1 MKKRARITALVTT
14 LCLCLSLFVVGVLAA
29 TSASLSVTSTLNFTA
44 DGVYVMVDAS
54 LKQGADVANAAVLS
68 GEGAPTG
75 QTTYKAYSYP
85 RASGQDYPNGE
96 PSTTYFVNESGAQAN
111 TWAIGDINYTS
122 TNKVVV
128 YEFTVSNYS
137 PFEVQGTVQGISEA
151 LATYVEQGQLT
162 ITTYTGTSSSSATAT
177 GSPTYSFTIPAR
189 TNETTPGT
197 TCYKIAV
204 TLNDFMNSL
213 ATGEIEMDVSF
224 TEKQAINLNGITYT
238 GENHAT
244 LAPSSSNNFIGGA
257 NTGSS
262 ATWSGLQASLTETN
276 KAVKYRMEVTNN
288 TEAGIKGVG
297 NFTIAN
303 QTTPEPSLVAGGVN
317 TYEFTN
323 YTVTEYAQ
331 YIQNIQPNDTQVYE
345 LVVELN
351 QSATSATI
359 NVSINFNFTDDK
371 TYSIEWEGN
380 TYNYVNMGK
389 YPQRYVGNT
398 MNVKLEALLSSNDAS
413 LVETGKIY
421 TTFNDCNLPSST
433 SAKDATPILVESK
446 EYTYIDGNKYVRME
460 TPDFY
465 SSSYTY
471 MNGETVPA
479 KVQSGDTTKYP
490 AQWYKVEPIQ
500 WRVLTENYKSTG
512 LAMLL
517 SESALS
523 ANTSFYPTNS
533 SPYGDINNYARS
545 DNAIRNYLTT
555 YFYNQALTSEEQ
567 AKVTG
572 RNFTEGE
579 LEYNGVDEADI
590 TSALSDQKVWL
601 PTRADYINSSY
612 GFSTSTGTDDT
623 RLCSPSDFALANY
636 SYLYTSSTY
645 TTPARQNGG
654 IVQYWTS
661 SAASASFAYYVT
673 DNGYVSYDLVN
684 SETYAARPA
693 LLFKLAG

>member
-1 MKKRARITALVTT
+1 MKKRSKIIALVTT
-14 LCLCLSLFVVGVLAA
+14 LCLCLSMFVVGVLAA
-29 TSASLSVTSTLNFTA
+29 TSASLSVTSTLNFEA

-54 LKQGADVANAAVLS
+54 LKQGTDVANAAVLS

-96 PSTTYFVNESGAQAN
+96 LSTTHFVDSTGAQAD

-128 YEFTVSNYS
+128 YEFIVSNYS
-137 PFEVQGTVQGISEA
+137 PFEVTGTVEGISEA
-151 LATYVEQGQLT
+151 LETYVEQGQLT

-177 GSPTYSFTIPAR
+177 SSPTYNFNIPAR

-204 TLNDFMNSL
+204 TLNDFMNNL
-213 ATGEIEMDVSF
+213 ATGEIEMNVSF
-224 TEKQAINLNGITYT
+224 EEPEIFLNGITYT
-238 GENHAT
+238 GETHAV
-244 LAPSSSNNFIGGA
+244 LAPSSSNNFTGGA

-288 TEAGIKGVG
+288 SEAGIKGVG

-351 QSATSATI
+351 QSAPSANI
-359 NVSINFNFTDDK
+359 NVEISFDFTDDK
-371 TYSIEWEGN
+371 MYQIEWEGN

-398 MNVKLEALLSSNDAS
+398 MNAELEALLQANDPA
-413 LVETGKIY
+413 LKETTKIY
-421 TTFNDCNLPSST
+421 TTFDDCNLPSSY
-433 SAKDATPILVESK
+433 SARDAEPILVESK
-446 EYTYIDGNKYVRME
+446 EYTYIDGNAYVRIE

-465 SSSYTY
+465 SASYTY

-490 AQWYKVEPIQ
+490 AQWYKVEPVQ

-512 LAMLL
+512 SAMLL
-517 SESALS
+517 SELALS
-523 ANTSFYPTNS
+523 ANTSFYPTYDTS
-533 SPYGDINNYARS
+533 YGDINNYARS

-567 AKVTG
+567 AKVTA
-572 RNFTEGE
+572 RNFAEGE
-579 LEYNGVDEADI
+579 LEYNGVDETDI
-590 TSALSDQKVWL
+590 TSALSDQNVWL

-612 GFSTSTGTDDT
+612 GFSTSTGNDDT
-623 RLCSPSDFALANY
+623 RLCSPSDFAIANY
-636 SYLYTSSTY
+636 ALTYVDSRY
-645 TTPARQNGG
+645 TTSARRSGG
-654 IVQYWTS
+654 TVYYWTS
-661 SAASASFAYYVT
+661 SAYSASTLAYNVYYSGT
-673 DNGYVSYDLVN
+673 VSFDSVN
-684 SETYAARPA
+684 YEFRAARPA

>member
-1 MKKRARITALVTT
+1 MKKRSKIIALVTT

-29 TSASLSVTSTLNFTA
+29 TSAKFNVTSTLNFTA

-54 LKQGADVANAAVLS
+54 LKQGADVGTAAVLA
-68 GEGAPTG
+68 EGAPT
-75 QTTYKAYSYP
+75 QPTFKAYSYP
-85 RASGQDYPNGE
+85 RASGQDYPNGAA
-96 PSTTYFVNESGAQAN
+96 STTYFVDSTGAQVD

-177 GSPTYSFTIPAR
+177 GSPTYNFTIPAR

-359 NVSINFNFTDDK
+359 NVSISFDFTDDK
-371 TYSIEWEGN
+371 MYQIEWEGN

-446 EYTYIDGNKYVRME
+446 EYTYIDGNTYVRME

-471 MNGETVPA
+471 MNGETVTNQA
-479 KVQSGDTTKYP
+479 S
-490 AQWYKVEPIQ
+490 WYKVEPIQ
-500 WRVLTENYKSTG
+500 WRVLNPTEIETEN
-512 LAMLL
+512 AVLL
-517 SESALS
+517 SELALS
-523 ANTSFYPTNS
+523 ANTSFYPTS
-533 SPYGDINNYARS
+533 TTSYGDINNYARS

-601 PTRADYINSSY
+601 PTSADYINAEY
-612 GFSTSTGTDDT
+612 GFDSSPITSYVQDKA

-636 SYLYTSSTY
+636 SSLYTDSSY
-645 TTPARQNGG
+645 TTAARQNGG
-654 IVQYWTS
+654 TVDYWTS
-661 SAASASFAYYVT
+661 SAASVSRDAYGVFY
-673 DNGYVSYDLVN
+673 GIVN
-684 SETYAARPA
+684 HVVVDYEDIAARPA
-693 LLFKLAG
+693 LLFKI